1 MVLSLAL
8 HLAEEYGLR
17 HWIVALLDPTP
28 IELGSKDKH
37 RTHIQM
43 PPRFDV
49 DKAAPASILPPTS
62 SLRPTRA
69 RSTRSASPSKMA
81 TPSRKIAT
89 PRKPRATRSSVKPES
104 VNGDEVEE
112 VTKETATEAV
122 EVNENAVAVTQEST
136 VEKTEEVVTNGAV
149 AAAGNQDTVRI
160 EVQETVEQ
168 HGDVETVTTN
178 VKIDVPAEHPEL
190 GEPED
195 PTVMIEQAKRMVEEA
210 RALDAA
216 AATNSKN
223 KRKAEAIED
232 AEAVARPAKV
242 AKTYTTEQRLKK
254 EKMTTRALFGLSAM
268 VAIGYVLPLI
278 LG

>member
-1 MVLSLAL
+1 M
-8 HLAEEYGLR
+8 R

-49 DKAAPASILPPTS
+49 DKAAPPAVLPPTS

-69 RSTRSASPSKMA
+69 RSSRSASPSKMA

-104 VNGDEVEE
+104 VNGDDVKEI
-112 VTKETATEAV
+112 TKETSTEAV
-122 EVNENAVAVTQEST
+122 SVADDTAVIAKEST
-136 VEKTEEVVTNGAV
+136 VEKTKEVTTNGE
-149 AAAGNQDTVRI
+149 NPDTVRI
-160 EVQETVEQ
+160 EVQETVEE
-168 HGDVETVTTN
+168 HGGVETVTTN
-178 VKIDVPAEHPEL
+178 VSIDVPADHPEL
-190 GEPED
+190 AEPED
-195 PTVMIEQAKRMVEEA
+195 PTVMIETAKRMVEEA

-216 AATNSKN
+216 AASSSSKDKK

-232 AEAVARPAKV
+232 QELVVRPKKV

-254 EKMTTRALFGLSAM
+254 EKMTTRALFGLGAM
-268 VAIGYVLPLI
+268 MAVGYVSP
-278 LG
+278 